1 MNRSLAPSF
10 LTIFFLLFAPSVL
23 SAAEPKADA
32 VTILGLPLTAS
43 IITTWVFSLVLIL
56 GLRLLVKKPTLVP
69 HRGQAL
75 VEGIVEGLMNLL
87 RPIVGNKV
95 LRPAF
100 PLLGGMFIFILIH
113 NWSGILP
120 GVGSVGM
127 KDPETGKML
136 VKIFRPG
143 NTDLSLPLAMAL
155 ITFGAWLYF
164 CLRYAGVKALVYDLF
179 GNKADK
185 KTTAKAIYIT
195 LIPIFLFVGLV
206 EIVSIAFRP
215 VSLSLRLY
223 GNMYG
228 GENLLE
234 QMTNFVPF
242 LIPIPFYFFEIMV
255 GVIQALI
262 FTMLVAIYIGL
273 ICNHPEGEHAH

>member
-1 MNRSLAPSF
+1 MKSPVVTSLLTLLLLVLAP
-10 LTIFFLLFAPSVL
+10 AAL
-23 SAAEPKADA
+23 SAAEPKADP
-32 VTILGLPLTAS
+32 VTIRGFQFTTS
-43 IITTWVFSLVLIL
+43 IITTWVISIALII
-56 GLRLLVKKPTLVP
+56 GIRLMVKKPTLVP

-100 PLLGGMFIFILIH
+100 PLLCGMFIFILIH

-120 GVGSVGM
+120 GVGSIGM
-127 KDPETGKML
+127 KDPETGKL
-136 VKIFRPG
+136 VLKMFRPG

-164 CLRYAGVKALVYDLF
+164 CIRYAGVKALVYDLF

-185 KTTAKAIYIT
+185 KTTAKSIYII

-223 GNMYG
+223 GNMFG
-228 GENLLE
+228 GENLLLE
-234 QMTNFVPF
+234 MTKFQAF
-242 LIPIPFYFFEIMV
+242 LVPIPFYFFEIMV